1 MTWAN
6 KLSFLLICT
15 IIVFTAVAYGA
26 VHQPILALFY
36 IMVALVVTLWAVDA
50 FITGTIRYS
59 TSLSQIPLI
68 AAAAYGVV
76 QIIPFGSIAES
87 AEVSGVAQTISLDPY
102 ATILNT
108 AHLIALLAFFAVML
122 VSLENIARLRK
133 MVVLITIFG
142 FVFAFFAIIQSVL
155 SPTKI
160 YGIYETRFAVPFGS
174 FVNRHN
180 FAAYMEMTI
189 ALPLGMLFAG
199 SVSRDKRLLFITA
212 VSLMGIALLL
222 SGSRGG
228 FVALIAEI
236 IFIIFLTRRKK
247 GKREFIL
254 KVSLAVL
261 LVISVIGGAILVGG
275 ETSLTRFV
283 ETARSNDVST
293 NRVQIWET
301 TLKVIVNNLP
311 FGAGIGA
318 FGVAYTPFDSNSGL
332 ERVEQAH
339 NDYLQV
345 AADMG
350 IVGILIGG
358 FYLFWLFRTGWK
370 NIQTSN
376 RYRRSIAI
384 GAFAGCFAILIHSLF
399 DFVLHTT
406 AISLLFL
413 ALNALLVASGIGYA
427 DDHSEHS
434 TTKRKRRSPATVTAI
449 TETRRHLH

>member
-6 KLSFLLICT
+6 KLGFLLICT
-15 IIVFTAVAYGA
+15 IIVFTTVAYGA
-26 VHQPILALFY
+26 VHQPVLALFY
-36 IMVALVVTLWAVDA
+36 IMVALIVILWAIDA
-50 FITGTIRYS
+50 FITGTIRFS
-59 TSLSQIPLI
+59 TSLSQVPLL
-68 AAAAYGVV
+68 AAAAYGVFQV
-76 QIIPFGSIAES
+76 IPFGSIAES
-87 AEVSGVAQTISLDPY
+87 AELTGVARTISLDPY

-108 AHLIALLAFFAVML
+108 AHLLSLLAFFAATL
-122 VSLENIARLRK
+122 VSLESIARLRK
-133 MVVLITIFG
+133 LVVLITIFG
-142 FVFAFFAIIQSVL
+142 FMFAFFAIIQSVL

-228 FVALIAEI
+228 FVALLAEI
-236 IFIIFLTRRKK
+236 ICVIFLTRRKK
-247 GKREFIL
+247 GSREFAL
-254 KVSLAVL
+254 KIALAVL
-261 LVISVIGGAILVGG
+261 LVVSVVGGSILVGG

-293 NRVQIWET
+293 NRVQIWGT
-301 TLKVIVNNLP
+301 TLRVIANDLP
-311 FGAGIGA
+311 FGAGLGA
-318 FGVAYTPFDSNSGL
+318 FGVAYTPFDANNGL

-350 IVGILIGG
+350 VVGIIIGG
-358 FYLFWLFRTGWK
+358 FYLFWLFRTGWR

-384 GAFAGCFAILIHSLF
+384 GAFSGCFAILIHSLF

-406 AISLLFL
+406 AISVLFL
-413 ALNALLVASGIGYA
+413 ALNALLVASGVAYP
-427 DDHSEHS
+427 DDLSEHS
-434 TTKRKRRSPATVTAI
+434 TTRRKRKSPATVTAI
-449 TETRRHLH
+449 SENRRSLR